1 MSDAKTRMGATKD
14 WISEH
19 RRPLMSALAILAVI
33 MLIIGLSLSWFVNN
47 KALSTIGKVEGPAT
61 LKIKGP
67 NQTAMEQMDLTFD
80 ADKDTTTEDA
90 SKKEIVTRK
99 RAFCVESQ
107 GKGFELQIAN
117 TTNIQDLD
125 IKIYRAMNVT
135 DGTEQEKATADV
147 VGRDGLNNY
156 YAWKK
161 GDEVTGFAFI
171 NKDDSAGIATSDKN
185 ATNYDSQTFGTDD
198 NVQKNARTLYRY
210 KTIGEDEL
218 DEPKSETS
226 ATKYI
231 IECSWP
237 KEANIKETDVVY
249 IIARS
254 GSSASNN

>member
-19 RRPLMSALAILAVI
+19 RRPLMSAFAILAVI
-33 MLIIGLSLSWFVNN
+33 MLIIGLSFSWFVNN

-67 NQTAMEQMDLTFD
+67 NQTAMEQVDLTYD
-80 ADKDTTTEDA
+80 ADMDTTAKDDDG
-90 SKKEIVTRK
+90 SEIVTRR

-117 TTNIQDLD
+117 TTNIKDLN
-125 IKIYRAMNVT
+125 ITIYRAT
-135 DGTEQEKATADV
+135 DMTKSPDNADV
-147 VGRDGLNNY
+147 VGRDGLNAY

-161 GDEVTGFAFI
+161 GDEVTGFQAI
-171 NKDDSAGIATSDKN
+171 NEEGSTGIATSKKDAAN
-185 ATNYDSQTFGTDD
+185 FDSQTFGGYDD
-198 NVQKNARTLYRY
+198 VQKNARTLYRW
-210 KTIGEDEL
+210 KAISENDL

-237 KEANIKETDVVY
+237 KATNIKESDVVY

-254 GSSASNN
+254 GSSASGN

>member
-1 MSDAKTRMGATKD
+1 MSNVSTRIDTLKD
-14 WISEH
+14 WTYEH
-19 RRPLMSALAILAVI
+19 RRLLMSILAVVAVI
-33 MLIIGLSLSWFVNN
+33 VLIIGLSLSWFVNN
-47 KALSTIGKVEGPAT
+47 QALSTIGKVEGPAT

-80 ADKDTTTEDA
+80 ADTDTTSEDGT
-90 SKKEIVTRK
+90 VTRK

-117 TTNIQDLD
+117 TTNISELQ
-125 IKIYRAMNVT
+125 IHVYRATDVT
-135 DGTEQEKATADV
+135 STPDDADV

-161 GDEVTGFAFI
+161 GNEVTGFEFI
-171 NKDDSAGIATSDKN
+171 NKDDSTGIATSTSAAGNFDP
-185 ATNYDSQTFGTDD
+185 QTFDGYGS
-198 NVQKNARTLYRY
+198 VQKNARTLYRY
-210 KTIGEDEL
+210 KKIDENDL

-237 KEANIKETDVVY
+237 KADNIKETDVLY

-254 GSSASNN
+254 GGSN